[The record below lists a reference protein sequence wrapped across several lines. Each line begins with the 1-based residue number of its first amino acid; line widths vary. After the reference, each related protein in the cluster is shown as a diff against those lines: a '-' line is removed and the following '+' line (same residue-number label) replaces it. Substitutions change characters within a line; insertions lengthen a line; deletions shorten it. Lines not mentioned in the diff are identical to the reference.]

1 MLYLQFIQRGL
12 SGQLKEMLGSDGIG
26 YIDNRLSLDNMIV
39 MAIEMNRGKIN
50 KADGVRIVKKQN
62 DRIVN
67 SDLLQQNVIKQVLF

>member
-1 MLYLQFIQRGL
+1 
-12 SGQLKEMLGSDGIG
+12 MLGSDGIG